1 MTISRLKPF
10 KAHSHKIGFSS
21 QLSSNFNEIGFG
33 HRTRRKFGNVTLD
46 LIKGLDNLAV
56 SQPSCFLRVA
66 WQLDAERVLRL
77 NDYYYLDLVCR
88 TTGTTYTFAQ
98 TITLSKKLKRAE
110 GAENPEAIDLTVAK
124 LLLKNRPA
132 VAPFRCLAATPPEGS
147 AKAGMLSGCPPNK
160 GSRDA
165 KVGFEPRTS
174 RAINSRS
181 THLDSLVSPARLY
194 GRIPPEQPCNDK
206 DSGCSGGIRPYKRA
220 GETRESKWVER
231 EFIAR
236 EVRGSNPTFASR
248 LPLLGGQPDSI
259 PAFALPSG
267 GVAARH
273 RKGATAGR
281 FFKSS
286 LATVTAD
293 AHDHQMLTYNRETG
307 ATRAGSRF
315 WLLNRAKLRAYWL
328 EDHKTDDLT
337 HTPPTSE
344 NKASGKETQSVNQ
357 DKVQDNVNKRFRDAP
372 ALLAVIP
379 RLLVF
384 RIHVLS
390 SLTFRCLSEAT
401 LYIG

>member
-46 LIKGLDNLAV
+46 LIK
-56 SQPSCFLRVA
+56 
-66 WQLDAERVLRL
+66 
-77 NDYYYLDLVCR
+77 
-88 TTGTTYTFAQ
+88 
-98 TITLSKKLKRAE
+98 
-110 GAENPEAIDLTVAK
+110 
-124 LLLKNRPA
+124 
-132 VAPFRCLAATPPEGS
+132 
-147 AKAGMLSGCPPNK
+147 
-160 GSRDA
+160 
-165 KVGFEPRTS
+165 
-174 RAINSRS
+174 
-181 THLDSLVSPARLY
+181 
-194 GRIPPEQPCNDK
+194 
-206 DSGCSGGIRPYKRA
+206 
-220 GETRESKWVER
+220 
-231 EFIAR
+231 
-236 EVRGSNPTFASR
+236 
-248 LPLLGGQPDSI
+248 
-259 PAFALPSG
+259 G

-344 NKASGKETQSVNQ
+344 NKASGKEMQSVNQ
-357 DKVQDNVNKRFRDAP
+357 DKVQDNSSILSHSSGDTNIRSIFNLNNGWKINESRKSLTNRSEDGTQAFVTQSCPASSSSIKHSHDYLYSSACYAFHAEQNNLDDDKHQSRVWQTGKPQLNDTRFRKWNTRYITTKDSRSLQLP
-372 ALLAVIP
+372 VWLKIP
-379 RLLVF
+379 DRMDHTWKVA
-384 RIHVLS
+384 
-390 SLTFRCLSEAT
+390 EK
-401 LYIG
+401 